1 MPTVHGGIFCP
12 AALLETSKTMWT
24 MHSIKPPVT
33 HVHPQGDILA
43 THPDSLVA
51 AATHSPEQPRTS
63 PYPKTNVFQLGVTA
77 L

>member
-1 MPTVHGGIFCP
+1 MPTVHGGIFRP
-12 AALLETSKTMWT
+12 AVLLETSETRWT

-33 HVHPQGDILA
+33 RVHLQGDILA

-51 AATHSPEQPRTS
+51 TATHSPGQPRTS